1 MSGDVQRAAF
11 VQVLEKYIVQRRANA
26 ASPQTDRLFD
36 DADYAGVQFYDD
48 QMTSPHDV
56 DSFPA
61 VLAEALDSVKVEQ
74 YTPRQAAER
83 VILALADVYKYN
95 GIFPWQDK
103 RISHEAPTDR
113 CPICLENLA
122 NDHCCQLSC
131 QHLLHTTCAQLAW
144 EHGHFVCPTC
154 RAPVQQ
160 VTPVMFRATT
170 QNNKRRRI
178 GP

>member
-56 DSFPA
+56 DSVPA

-83 VILALADVYKYN
+83 VLLALADVYKYN
-95 GIFPWQDK
+95 GIFPF
-103 RISHEAPTDR
+103 APTVS
-113 CPICLENLA
+113 
-122 NDHCCQLSC
+122 DH
-131 QHLLHTTCAQLAW
+131 AA
-144 EHGHFVCPTC
+144 G
-154 RAPVQQ
+154 A
-160 VTPVMFRATT
+160 
-170 QNNKRRRI
+170 
-178 GP
+178 